1 MRTQEEQLVDA
12 SLDMGKAL
20 LLAGGEVSRVEDT
33 ITRILRAYGMHN
45 VGVFTITSL
54 IEVSARTSEGN
65 EIVKARRIVG
75 GFATN
80 LDRVEQL
87 NALSREIC
95 TSCPPPQEITE
106 RIEAIKHPKAE
117 AAWISYVGAMLAAG
131 SFAVFFGGT
140 PADVPATVILACF
153 INWMDRKGIY
163 KKENQLLFYLL
174 CSILTGFLG
183 CLLVRLGVGVHLDK
197 ILIGCIMLTI
207 PGIPITY
214 AMRDMLLGESITGL
228 FRFIDSLLIA
238 ASIAGGFLLATIIAE
253 EVL

>member
-1 MRTQEEQLVDA
+1 MRTPEEQLVDA

-20 LLAGGEVSRVEDT
+20 LLAGGEVTRVEDT
-33 ITRILRAYGMHN
+33 ITRILHAYGMHK

-54 IEVSARTSEGN
+54 IEVTARTPDGD
-65 EIVKARRIVG
+65 EIVKARRIAG
-75 GFATN
+75 GYATN

-95 TSCPPPQEITE
+95 ATCPPPQDITA
-106 RIEAIKHPKAE
+106 RIEAIKYPKPE

-131 SFAVFFGGT
+131 SFTVFFDGRL
-140 PADVPATVILACF
+140 ADVPATI
-153 INWMDRKGIY
+153 I
-163 KKENQLLFYLL
+163 
-174 CSILTGFLG
+174 
-183 CLLVRLGVGVHLDK
+183 LVRVGIGVHLDK

-228 FRFIDSLLIA
+228 FRFVESLLIA
-238 ASIAGGFLLATIIAE
+238 ASIAGGFLLATVLAE
-253 EVL
+253 GVL